1 METPSPFPGDMSE
14 QIVSHKL
21 SILKREYPKRYET
34 LESTVKTLQCNVR
47 VRRAKKAFALRKAV
61 SAHLPRPCLQTT
73 PDEVMPFQLN
83 IICRAL
89 LHGALAGWAGRIYFV
104 GGSQFAS
111 ACFETDG
118 RAVGWERTLRRT
130 IA

>member
-89 LHGALAGWAGRIYFV
+89 LHGALAGWAVEFTSWVALNLPQRVLRLMGARL
-104 GGSQFAS
+104 GGS
-111 ACFETDG
+111 
-118 RAVGWERTLRRT
+118 ERSGVQ
-130 IA
+130 